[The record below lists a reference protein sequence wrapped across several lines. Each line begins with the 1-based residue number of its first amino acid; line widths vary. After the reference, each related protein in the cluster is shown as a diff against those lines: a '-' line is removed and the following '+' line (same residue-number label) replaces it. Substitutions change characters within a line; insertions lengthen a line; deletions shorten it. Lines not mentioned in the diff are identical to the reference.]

1 MDTTIKEAINYLKNY
16 MGQEI
21 IRIKPIPIQREEWKE
36 WKGLQSDWRH
46 TKTPI
51 ILLGFTKEGAICY
64 RYNEEGA
71 RINGHQEQVLPLCF
85 TDENWITYKEA
96 LEPKDNSLN
105 KWIGQRIKRIRP
117 TCLGD
122 RSYMYEEEE
131 YEKAPILLSASKYHM
146 LIQYSVNARTI
157 TCLLGP
163 TFVKPE
169 DWELA

>member
-1 MDTTIKEAINYLKNY
+1 MDTTIKNAISYLQNYV
-16 MGQEI
+16 GQEI
-21 IRIKPIPIQREEWKE
+21 IRKKPIPIQKEEWKE

-51 ILLGFTKEGAICY
+51 ILLGFTKEGGI
-64 RYNEEGA
+64 RYQYTEEGA
-71 RINGHQEQVLPLCF
+71 KINGYQEQVLPLCF

-96 LEPKDNSLN
+96 LEPKNNALN
-105 KWIGQRIKRIRP
+105 KWIGKRIKRKRS

-122 RSYMYEEEE
+122 RSYMDKE
-131 YEKAPILLSASKYHM
+131 YEKAPILLSASEYHM
-146 LIQYSVNARTI
+146 LIQYDIGTKTS

-163 TFVKPE
+163 TFVSPE